1 LPGVDEV
8 DEGVRVG
15 VGVGDYFFG
24 CGGVERGKR
33 NRALT
38 KSGDPIYAWK

>member
-1 LPGVDEV
+1 LPGDGEV
-8 DEGVRVG
+8 DEE
-15 VGVGDYFFG
+15 VGVGDDFFG